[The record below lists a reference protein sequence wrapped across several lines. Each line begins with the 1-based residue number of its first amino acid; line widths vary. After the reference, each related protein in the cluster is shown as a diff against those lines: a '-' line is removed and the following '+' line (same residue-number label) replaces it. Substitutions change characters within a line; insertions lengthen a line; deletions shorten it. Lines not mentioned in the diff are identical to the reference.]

1 MMIAG
6 GEECDSSKKPV
17 EIPRY
22 GTFAQAAVPPVA
34 PLRGSPH
41 LYQQQPKLPPAQLP
55 AYQVIPVGYQSIPY
69 AVVAEGIPIRE
80 HRLPCGGIGIGWVLF
95 LSGFLLATVPWY
107 IGALLFLVGA
117 LDHREKPG
125 LVACTVAVSIE
136 LIFQE
141 EFYFSN
147 YISNII
153 CKTLEWLFS
162 ASCFQ

>member
-1 MMIAG
+1 MNEQREREMMIAG
-6 GEECDSSKKPV
+6 GEERDSSKIPV
-17 EIPRY
+17 EIARY
-22 GTFAQAAVPPVA
+22 GTFAQAAVPPIA

-41 LYQQQPKLPPAQLP
+41 LYQQQPQLPPAPLP

-125 LVACTVAVSIE
+125 LVACTVAAVLAAVPISFKT
-136 LIFQE
+136 LFD
-141 EFYFSN
+141 YFS
-147 YISNII
+147 
-153 CKTLEWLFS
+153 
-162 ASCFQ
+162 